1 MTDIAADD
9 RIAVHTSPQ
18 AARRLRKRYAAERRF
33 KAYSLAAVAV
43 ALGMLVFLLVSITST
58 GYSAF
63 VQTEAALEIHF
74 DAEEIDPQGTRDPA
88 VLNGANYQ
96 RLISRTLYEIFP
108 DVTDRRG
115 RSALRKMVSA
125 GAQYELRDQV
135 VADPDLIGTTATV
148 AILLHSDIDQLNKGF
163 VDRNVPEN
171 QRKVSDRQI
180 EWFDTLDREGMV
192 SAPFNTRLFT
202 NADSRDPELA
212 GLWGAI
218 SGSFFT
224 LVVCLALSFP
234 VGVAAA
240 IYLEEF
246 APKNRWTDLIEVNI
260 NNMAAIPS
268 IIFGLL
274 GLAVFIQMFGLPRSA
289 PLVGGMVLSL
299 MTLPTII
306 IAARAAMKS
315 VPPSIR
321 EAAFGMGASPLQV
334 VVHHVLPL
342 AMPGV
347 LTGTI
352 IGMARALGESAPLL
366 MIGMN
371 AFIVSAP
378 ETFTSPS
385 TALPMQVYIW
395 ADSPERGFVSRASA
409 ATLVLLAFLIAMNGT
424 AVWLR
429 KRFER
434 RW

>member
-63 VQTEAALEIHF
+63 IQTEAALEIHF

-96 RLISRTLYEIFP
+96 RLISRALYEIFP

-180 EWFDTLDREGMV
+180 EWFDTLDREGMI

-378 ETFTSPS
+378 ETLTSPS